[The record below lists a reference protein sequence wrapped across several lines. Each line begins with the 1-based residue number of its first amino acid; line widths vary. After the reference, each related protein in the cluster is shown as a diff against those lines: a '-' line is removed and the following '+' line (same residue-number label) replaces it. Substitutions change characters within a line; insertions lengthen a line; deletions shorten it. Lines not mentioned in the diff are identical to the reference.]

1 MTNTSLNF
9 GSLDAILAR
18 LEVVDL
24 VVYGTETI
32 VGDVVFTGNT
42 QIGNTSADTI
52 TINASWPDF
61 TAGSVLFFAEA
72 PVTLR
77 QDNANFSYDQ
87 SAHNLTVTKI
97 NKLTLTAPA
106 NGATVTVVDGKTLTV
121 SDTTTLATNSIA
133 FAGTEVLTL
142 AATKNVTFANAFATS
157 GAFSL
162 TLTVTNTTN
171 ATIPA
176 GTVTLVDLASSQA
189 LTGKTY
195 NGLTVSTTTGT
206 LTVANAKTVSFADAF
221 TTSGAFSLTL
231 TATNT
236 TNATLPAGTVTLVDL
251 SSSQALT
258 GKTYNGLTLTS
269 TSGTFTLTNAK
280 VFTVSKTLTL
290 DGTERSEERRVGKEC

>member
-61 TAGSVLFFAEA
+61 TAGSVLFFAGA

-280 VFTVSKTLTL
+280 VFTVSETLTL
-290 DGTERSEERRVGKEC
+290 DGTDRSEERRVGKEC